1 MRRKGLLPKRR
12 VSSKPTISELDDLHK
27 GSITAKEEKA
37 VVDYDGM
44 TVAALKDILRE
55 RGLQVSGLKEE
66 LKIRLRDYDTTSTS
80 AKDSEDFDNGVFSS
94 SEKDFLGKLPAP
106 VGVSSSAWVKS
117 SSETAFNDRKFKDQV
132 IQEEQKSIIAQ
143 FRRGESVKA
152 TVLRYGPLG
161 ASVSIAPGST
171 ESSNAIVIVD
181 TNQQQMG
188 LILQDQIE
196 YWAALNKRDPQVG
209 EILNAYIQKIRD
221 DGKMDI
227 ALRPVGYDKVTT
239 ARDQ

>member
-1 MRRKGLLPKRR
+1 M
-12 VSSKPTISELDDLHK
+12 
-27 GSITAKEEKA
+27 
-37 VVDYDGM
+37 
-44 TVAALKDILRE
+44 
-55 RGLQVSGLKEE
+55 
-66 LKIRLRDYDTTSTS
+66 
-80 AKDSEDFDNGVFSS
+80 
-94 SEKDFLGKLPAP
+94 
-106 VGVSSSAWVKS
+106 
-117 SSETAFNDRKFKDQV
+117 
-132 IQEEQKSIIAQ
+132 
-143 FRRGESVKA
+143 KA

-161 ASVSIAPGST
+161 ASVSVAPAASVT
-171 ESSNAIVIVD
+171 TSPIVIVD

-209 EILNAYIQKIRD
+209 EVLNAYIQKVLFDASHIVLRHFLLKLLFELNQSCANSCRFYFWTLFILISFTLCDAAQIRD